1 MMIKTY
7 LVCVC
12 VKHTKI
18 MLSPILV
25 IEVPGEYYL
34 ANEVEK
40 LTGIK
45 VDGSTNYVDW
55 CEV

>member
-1 MMIKTY
+1 MIKTY